1 MGLTKITSQNLASGI
16 DPILLG
22 SGTVDFSKL
31 DYLKNVTSDIQ
42 TQIDSIGGG
51 PGGGDGNLASYTG
64 SPGLFTYISSTGNY
78 LGRTLIANSNKIEIV
93 NNNGVS
99 GNPTFDIIESNIQ
112 LNALSGI
119 ANTSSGFWFQ
129 STSGAGVTPRL
140 LNSGDITFQ
149 IDASYLADG
158 SINNNTFQNLSGTSS
173 NIQTQLNDKIVNA
186 NTRLLKGL
194 EQYKRC
200 FSSPFTAFA
209 NAVTTNNQAYFVF
222 LGRTPEE
229 KIIKNVNFTINTSG
243 RGTQTAEVGLFSTSL
258 PPCSSGLIF
267 TKLVYSDGVTDML
280 GGSPKVCKNI
290 TGFVN
295 NSGYLV
301 ASGIYLWAGYRVS
314 MVTTQPNVR
323 QISAVD
329 NGRGFV
335 QIQASAPRFSGN
347 IAGWSGTIQAAS
359 VTTLGPYLS
368 ANMD

>member
-1 MGLTKITSQNLASGI
+1 MKPKNTQEHVTTMFCEAAIGSRKRQLKVRKNTSQQYLTRTRSREILDIFISLGFITYGKSGWITFATDKITDKVQ
-16 DPILLG
+16 
-22 SGTVDFSKL
+22 
-31 DYLKNVTSDIQ
+31 
-42 TQIDSIGGG
+42 
-51 PGGGDGNLASYTG
+51 
-64 SPGLFTYISSTGNY
+64 
-78 LGRTLIANSNKIEIV
+78 
-93 NNNGVS
+93 GVEKAA
-99 GNPTFDIIESNIQ
+99 DIIESNIQ